1 MQNQENWL
9 LDIDSELEIYF
20 SGLGRVKFGF
30 FRASDVIKIP
40 AGTNFVSSISA
51 GNPLYSIL
59 LAICRL
65 LGLGA

>member
-30 FRASDVIKIP
+30 FRASDVIKIRK
-40 AGTNFVSSISA
+40 TISSYLS
-51 GNPLYSIL
+51 L
-59 LAICRL
+59 
-65 LGLGA
+65 